1 MTADANLPH
10 RIAAGAI
17 VIHEGKVLL
26 VRYLTTTG
34 SSYLAA
40 PGGRLEQN
48 EAVSDAA
55 VRETLEETGLR
66 VAARKVLC
74 IEDLLCHHYKM
85 CKVWILCELI
95 GGELKKTEEARIE
108 GIVEAG
114 WYAKDALKDET
125 VFPSIITKWGWS
137 AFAAS
142 DWQVICLG
150 LRPASI

>member
-26 VRYLTTTG
+26 VRYPTATG
-34 SSYLAA
+34 SSFLAA
-40 PGGRLEQN
+40 PGGGVEQT
-48 EAVSDAA
+48 ESVSDAA

-85 CKVWILCELI
+85 CKVWMLCELI
-95 GGELKKTEEARIE
+95 GGELKETEEARIE
-108 GIVEAG
+108 GIVAAR

-125 VFPSIITKWGWS
+125 VFPSIIAACDWS
-137 AFAAS
+137 AFAAN

-150 LRPASI
+150 LRRASF